1 MTSTQNPP
9 TTVGDVMHARVITCP
24 PDATLRTVASL
35 LAQHRIHAVVVARA
49 NEVARA
55 VVTDRDVI
63 YSHSRGEL
71 DRVTAQ
77 ESATEPTVTVR
88 PDADLRHAAELMARF
103 GTSHVIVTEVGG
115 GVPIGI
121 LSSLDIAGAAA
132 AALP

>member
-1 MTSTQNPP
+1 VTSTQNPQ
-9 TTVGDVMHARVITCP
+9 TTVGEVMHAGVITCP
-24 PDATLRTVASL
+24 PDATLRTVAGL
-35 LAQHRIHAVVVARA
+35 LAAHRIHAVVVAGTNERA
-49 NEVARA
+49 GA

-77 ESATEPTVTVR
+77 KAATEPTVTVR

-103 GTSHVIVTEVGG
+103 GTSHVVVTEVGG

-121 LSSLDIAGAAA
+121 LSSLDIAEAVAAS
-132 AALP
+132 PP